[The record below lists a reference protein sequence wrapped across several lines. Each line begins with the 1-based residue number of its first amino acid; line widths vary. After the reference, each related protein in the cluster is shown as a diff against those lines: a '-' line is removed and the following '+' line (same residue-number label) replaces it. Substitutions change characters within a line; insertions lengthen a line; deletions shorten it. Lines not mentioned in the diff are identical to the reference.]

1 MPQSRRS
8 CSGTIDF
15 ARAFAATDRVGVRN
29 PFVEPER
36 PADPAATITSSR
48 TCLKDLSRRHARSL
62 RPGAS
67 FSGCG

>member
-15 ARAFAATDRVGVRN
+15 ARASAATDLVGVRHQ
-29 PFVEPER
+29 FVEPER
-36 PADPAATITSSR
+36 PADPPATITSSR
-48 TCLKDLSRRHARSL
+48 VCLTDLSRRHARSL

-67 FSGCG
+67 FIGCE